1 MLEFLKVLK
10 ERPVTIAYHVSE
22 AFFNIAKDSVIPWHD

>member
-10 ERPVTIAYHVSE
+10 ERPVTIAYYVSDN
-22 AFFNIAKDSVIPWHD
+22 FYNLGYD